1 MIDVKNLVFQ
11 YPGSESAFALRGV
24 SFQLRVGE
32 WITLMGANGSGK
44 TTLLQCLNGL
54 LKPSSGEVL
63 VDGFS
68 TKENRLLFNIRQRV
82 GMVFQNPD
90 NQIVATTVIREIAF
104 GLENL
109 GVPRDEMEDRI
120 EDALHCFHLESYRH
134 TPPHLLSGGECQ
146 RLALASI
153 WVMQPHYLILDEPTS
168 LLDPQSRIEMFRLLQ
183 EIRSKR
189 EIGILF
195 VTQFSEEALISDR
208 LIIMDK
214 GCMVMD
220 DSPYTLFQRV
230 DDLKR
235 IGLGVPVDVELEQY
249 IQKM

>member
-1 MIDVKNLVFQ
+1 MINVKDLVFQ
-11 YPGSESAFALRGV
+11 YPGSQSGFTLRGV

-32 WITLMGANGSGK
+32 WVTLMGANGSGK

-54 LKPSSGEVL
+54 LKPLSGEVL

-68 TKENRLLFNIRQRV
+68 TKENRLLFHIRQRV
-82 GMVFQNPD
+82 GMVFQNPE

-109 GVPRDEMEDRI
+109 GIPRDEMEERI
-120 EDALHCFHLESYRH
+120 EEALHRFHLESYRH

-146 RLALASI
+146 RLALASV

-183 EIRSKR
+183 EMISKR
-189 EIGILF
+189 KIGILF
-195 VTQFSEEALISDR
+195 VTQFPEEALVSDR
-208 LIIMDK
+208 LV
-214 GCMVMD
+214 VMD
-220 DSPYTLFQRV
+220 QGCIVMDGSPHILFQHINDMKRV
-230 DDLKR
+230 
-235 IGLGVPVDVELEQY
+235 GLGVPVDIELEQT
-249 IQKM
+249 IRKM